1 MTAREIKDI
10 AASVRQR
17 LLNKARAENSQ
28 FDELLRY
35 YVMERF
41 LYRLSK
47 SQHSERFVL
56 KGALMLAVW
65 DAPTTRPTSDIDVLG
80 RIENDVDRLETVF
93 REVCSQPVEPDGLV
107 FDSEA
112 VKGET
117 ITEQAAYPGV
127 RIGMIGW
134 LGQAKAVFHIDVGF
148 GDLVIPTPER
158 SEYPVILDMSPP
170 VLLTYSR
177 ESAIAEKVEA
187 MVRFGPV
194 NSRMKDFYDIWLLS
208 KTTSFDGNVLSNA
221 VLGTFETRG
230 TSVPNDPSEL
240 LQTIAAEA
248 GKQEQWRAF
257 LERSE
262 ITNTH
267 LKFGDVVDDLNKF
280 LEPPFRVLLSGEHF
294 TDIWEAGG
302 PWK

>member
-17 LLNKARAENSQ
+17 LLNKAKAENSQ
-28 FDELLRY
+28 FEELLRY
-35 YVMERF
+35 YAMERF

-47 SQHSERFVL
+47 SQHSDRFVL

-65 DAPTTRPTSDIDVLG
+65 EAPTTRPTSDIDVLG
-80 RIENDVDRLETVF
+80 QIENDIGGLETVF
-93 REVCSQPVEPDGLV
+93 REVCSQPVEPDGFV

-127 RIGMIGW
+127 RIGMIGR

-148 GDLVIPTPER
+148 GDLVIPSPER
-158 SEYPVILDMSPP
+158 TKYPVVLDMPPP

-187 MVRFGPV
+187 MARFGPV
-194 NSRMKDFYDIWLLS
+194 NSRMKDFYDVWLLS

-221 VLGTFETRG
+221 LLGTFETRR
-230 TSVPNDPSEL
+230 TSVPNNLSEF

-257 LERSE
+257 LERSA

-267 LKFGDVVDDLNKF
+267 LKFGDVVDDLDTF
-280 LEPPFRVLLSGEHF
+280 LESPLRALLSGELF
-294 TDIWEAGG
+294 IGNWDAGG
-302 PWK
+302 PWE